1 MRAKRWSIL
10 AMVLAILILGGYVV
24 VAATAPGAQ
33 SAGGTEI
40 AKSGQAAALPG
51 EITSEATSSQPPGSD
66 LACPH
71 SCTTTAQC
79 QVAGCCDYPPGGA
92 CSNGRCLCP

>member
-1 MRAKRWSIL
+1 MRAKGWSIL
-10 AMVLAILILGGYVV
+10 AMVLAVLILGGYTL
-24 VAATAPGAQ
+24 VAAPAPGAH
-33 SAGGTEI
+33 SAAGSDLG
-40 AKSGQAAALPG
+40 KSGQAAALPG
-51 EITSEATSSQPPGSD
+51 EITSEVTSQPPGSD

-79 QVAGCCDYPPGGA
+79 QVPGCCDYPPGGA